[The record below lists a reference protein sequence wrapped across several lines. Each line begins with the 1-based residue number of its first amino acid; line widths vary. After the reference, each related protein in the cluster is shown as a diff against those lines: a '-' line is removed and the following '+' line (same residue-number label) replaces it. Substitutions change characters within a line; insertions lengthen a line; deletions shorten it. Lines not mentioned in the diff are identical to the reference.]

1 MQGYKDIRIKE
12 PKNIKLQGYNDARIH
27 LWMDT
32 RIQEYTKM
40 NGYNI
45 GAHI

>member
-12 PKNIKLQGYNDARIH
+12 PKNIKLQGYNDARI
-27 LWMDT
+27 
-32 RIQEYTKM
+32 QEYTKM